1 MWWGPKPVTQ
11 EIWGPGV
18 TYVPNNV
25 RTGFYAVSLD
35 AGLYET
41 HCSIKALTPLPS
53 DKADL
58 CNTVLT
64 PLDFKDTTDI
74 AVFYVNPTMPISFIT
89 KVSGLGDTNEAGE
102 KPDLRRNHSILIRV
116 EIQGASTY
124 SFPWSKPD
132 FILECPHDGKQTR
145 RGSTY

>member
-1 MWWGPKPVTQ
+1 MYEMHWEKNAACLPDSVKQLFHFWSVYVPFMWWGPKPVTQ

-41 HCSIKALTPLPS
+41 HCSIKAPTPLPS

-58 CNTVLT
+58 CNKES
-64 PLDFKDTTDI
+64 LDT
-74 AVFYVNPTMPISFIT
+74 
-89 KVSGLGDTNEAGE
+89 
-102 KPDLRRNHSILIRV
+102 IR
-116 EIQGASTY
+116 
-124 SFPWSKPD
+124 
-132 FILECPHDGKQTR
+132 L
-145 RGSTY
+145 